1 MPALGNRVLTTT
13 QDEILP
19 AVVDTILNS
28 NVFATRMLGVAK
40 KWNGEQIKQAVK
52 VSKNATGISFSGFD
66 TFSTNATNNRVL
78 LSYFPKF
85 YQISVALPLDELSA
99 NQTDAKV
106 VDLAAVEMSGAAH
119 DMADDIGT
127 LLYSDGTG
135 NSSKD
140 FNGLTNIIGTTGNIG
155 GQSRGTYTTLQSTV
169 TASGGTLTLALMQTL
184 YNAIASGSQ
193 KPTLGLCPEAV
204 FNLYEQLLNPQE
216 RITKDVPMMK
226 RGLEGGSGFTALFF
240 RGVPILS
247 DEKATTETLFFVNE
261 NYLDFYALPM
271 ATTEAIKFKSSEIK
285 GNDYS
290 SVLGL
295 GFSWSGWI
303 KPSNQAAVVGHI
315 YLGGELVTFNPKRH
329 GRLTGITGV

>member
-1 MPALGNRVLTTT
+1 
-13 QDEILP
+13 
-19 AVVDTILNS
+19 
-28 NVFATRMLGVAK
+28 
-40 KWNGEQIKQAVK
+40 
-52 VSKNATGISFSGFD
+52 
-66 TFSTNATNNRVL
+66 
-78 LSYFPKF
+78 
-85 YQISVALPLDELSA
+85 
-99 NQTDAKV
+99 
-106 VDLAAVEMSGAAH
+106 
-119 DMADDIGT
+119 
-127 LLYSDGTG
+127 
-135 NSSKD
+135 
-140 FNGLTNIIGTTGNIG
+140 
-155 GQSRGTYTTLQSTV
+155 
-169 TASGGTLTLALMQTL
+169 MQTL